1 MNPVERGIRKIDDF
15 QQRRPPLA
23 FIFAVVKKFGDD
35 EAGSL
40 AALIAYYGFL
50 ALFPML
56 LVLITVLGL
65 VFANDPGFQQRVV
78 NSTLSQFP
86 IVGTQLTG
94 PNGVHSLRAG
104 SVAGL
109 TIGLIVLVWGSLG
122 VTRAAQTA
130 MAEVWNVPAV
140 DRPGFVPRLIR
151 SLGFV
156 GVLGLD
162 AVVITV
168 VAGFASFGGHSV
180 GLRVAAALVAVTA
193 DIGLYI
199 VAFRILTP
207 PAIPRRCLIPGAV
220 IAGVA
225 WAILQYVGGYLV
237 GHQLR
242 HSGQVYGYFASIL
255 GLIGFLYLACQITLY
270 AAELNVVRA
279 RRLYPRSIVQPPLT
293 PADERVLSDIAKE
306 GERRP
311 EQRVAVEF
319 DRSPAGGAGATS
331 DSGAASSPSTGVRP
345 SGGDQ

>member
-1 MNPVERGIRKIDDF
+1 MNPVERGIRKVDDF
-15 QQRRPPLA
+15 QQRRPRLA
-23 FIFAVVKKFGDD
+23 FLFAVVKKFGDD
-35 EAGSL
+35 SAGSL

-65 VFANDPGFQQRVV
+65 VFANDPGFQHRVV
-78 NSTLSQFP
+78 SSTLSQFP
-86 IVGTQLTG
+86 IVGPQLAG
-94 PNGVHSLRAG
+94 PHGVHSLRAG
-104 SVAGL
+104 SVVGL
-109 TIGLIVLVWGSLG
+109 IIGLIVLVWGSLG

-140 DRPGFVPRLIR
+140 DRPGFVARLVR

-180 GLRVAAALVAVTA
+180 GLRVAAAVVAVTA
-193 DIGLYI
+193 DVGLYI

-207 PAIPRRCLIPGAV
+207 PAVLRRFLVPGAV

-225 WAILQYVGGYLV
+225 WAVLQYVGAYLV

-279 RRLYPRSIVQPPLT
+279 QRLYPRSIVPPPLT
-293 PADERVLSDIAKE
+293 PADERVLGDIARAA
-306 GERRP
+306 ERRP

-319 DRSPAGGAGATS
+319 DRRPNCGS
-331 DSGAASSPSTGVRP
+331 DPSRDPGASSRSSTPVRP
-345 SGGDQ
+345 SGDGQ

>member
-1 MNPVERGIRKIDDF
+1 MNPVERGIRKVDDF

-23 FIFAVVKKFGDD
+23 FLFAVVKKFGDD
-35 EAGSL
+35 SAGSL

-65 VFANDPGFQQRVV
+65 VFANDPGFQHRVV
-78 NSTLSQFP
+78 SSTVSQFP

-94 PNGVHSLRAG
+94 PHGVHSLRAG

-109 TIGLIVLVWGSLG
+109 IIGLIVLVWGSLG
-122 VTRAAQTA
+122 VTRAAQDA
-130 MAEVWNVPAV
+130 MAEVWNVPPV
-140 DRPGFVPRLIR
+140 DRPGFVHRLVR
-151 SLGFV
+151 SLEFV

-168 VAGFASFGGHSV
+168 VAGFASFGGHST
-180 GLRVAAALVAVTA
+180 GLRLAAALVAVIA

-207 PAIPRRCLIPGAV
+207 PAIDRRSLVPGAM
-220 IAGVA
+220 IAGAA

-279 RRLYPRSIVQPPLT
+279 RRLYPRSIVPPPLT
-293 PADERVLSDIAKE
+293 PADEQVLADIAMV
-306 GERRP
+306 GSRRP

-319 DRSPAGGAGATS
+319 ARSPDDEANVTSASGAT
-331 DSGAASSPSTGVRP
+331 PKLSTRVRP
-345 SGGDQ
+345 NKGHR

>member
-1 MNPVERGIRKIDDF
+1 
-15 QQRRPPLA
+15 
-23 FIFAVVKKFGDD
+23 VVG
-35 EAGSL
+35 
-40 AALIAYYGFL
+40 LI
-50 ALFPML
+50 
-56 LVLITVLGL
+56 
-65 VFANDPGFQQRVV
+65 
-78 NSTLSQFP
+78 
-86 IVGTQLTG
+86 
-94 PNGVHSLRAG
+94 
-104 SVAGL
+104 
-109 TIGLIVLVWGSLG
+109 IGLIVLVWGSLG

-140 DRPGFVPRLIR
+140 DRPGFVARLVR

-180 GLRVAAALVAVTA
+180 GLRVAAAVVAVTA
-193 DIGLYI
+193 DVGLYI

-207 PAIPRRCLIPGAV
+207 PAVLRRFLVPGAV

-225 WAILQYVGGYLV
+225 WAILQYVGAYLV

-279 RRLYPRSIVQPPLT
+279 QRLYPRSIVPPPLT
-293 PADERVLSDIAKE
+293 PADERVLGDIARAA
-306 GERRP
+306 ERRP

-319 DRSPAGGAGATS
+319 DRGPDYRS
-331 DSGAASSPSTGVRP
+331 DASRGPGASSRSSTPVRP
-345 SGGDQ
+345 SGDGQ

>member
-1 MNPVERGIRKIDDF
+1 
-15 QQRRPPLA
+15 
-23 FIFAVVKKFGDD
+23 
-35 EAGSL
+35 
-40 AALIAYYGFL
+40 
-50 ALFPML
+50 
-56 LVLITVLGL
+56 
-65 VFANDPGFQQRVV
+65 
-78 NSTLSQFP
+78 
-86 IVGTQLTG
+86 
-94 PNGVHSLRAG
+94 
-104 SVAGL
+104 VAGL
-109 TIGLIVLVWGSLG
+109 IIGLIVLVWGSLG

-140 DRPGFVPRLIR
+140 DRPGFVARLVR

-180 GLRVAAALVAVTA
+180 GLRVAAAVVAVTA
-193 DIGLYI
+193 DVGLYI

-207 PAIPRRCLIPGAV
+207 PAVLRRFLVPGAV

-225 WAILQYVGGYLV
+225 WAVLQYVGAYLV

-279 RRLYPRSIVQPPLT
+279 QRLYPRSIVPPPLT
-293 PADERVLSDIAKE
+293 PADERVLGDIARAA
-306 GERRP
+306 ERRP

-319 DRSPAGGAGATS
+319 VRGPDYGS
-331 DSGAASSPSTGVRP
+331 DASRAPDASSRSSTPVRP
-345 SGGDQ
+345 SGDGQ

>member
-1 MNPVERGIRKIDDF
+1 
-15 QQRRPPLA
+15 
-23 FIFAVVKKFGDD
+23 
-35 EAGSL
+35 
-40 AALIAYYGFL
+40 
-50 ALFPML
+50 
-56 LVLITVLGL
+56 
-65 VFANDPGFQQRVV
+65 
-78 NSTLSQFP
+78 
-86 IVGTQLTG
+86 VGNQLTG
-94 PNGVHSLRAG
+94 PQGVRSLRAG
-104 SVAGL
+104 SVVGL
-109 TIGLIVLVWGSLG
+109 IIGLLVLIWGSLG

-130 MAEVWNVPAV
+130 MAEVWNVPPV
-140 DRPGFVPRLIR
+140 NRPGFVPRLIR
-151 SLGFV
+151 SIGFV

-180 GLRVAAALVAVTA
+180 GVRVAAAIVAATA
-193 DIGLYI
+193 DVGLYI

-207 PAIPRRCLIPGAV
+207 PAIPRRSLIPGAV

-279 RRLYPRSIVQPPLT
+279 RRLYPRSILQPPLT
-293 PADERVLSDIAKE
+293 PADQRVLSDIAKV
-306 GERRP
+306 GARRP

-319 DRSPAGGAGATS
+319 DDEHSGDNERTGDTGGPRGPDTAPGVVDAG
-331 DSGAASSPSTGVRP
+331 PSERR
-345 SGGDQ
+345 

>member
-1 MNPVERGIRKIDDF
+1 MNPIERGIRKVDDF

-23 FIFAVVKKFGDD
+23 FLFAVIKKFGDD
-35 EAGSL
+35 SAGSL

-78 NSTLSQFP
+78 GSTLSQFP
-86 IVGTQLTG
+86 IVGPQLAG
-94 PNGVHSLRAG
+94 PHGVHSLRAG

-109 TIGLIVLVWGSLG
+109 IIGLIVLVWGSLG

-130 MAEVWNVPAV
+130 MAQVWNVPAV
-140 DRPGFVPRLIR
+140 DRPGFGPRLVR

-193 DIGLYI
+193 DVALYI

-207 PAIPRRCLIPGAV
+207 PAIPRRSLIPGAV

-255 GLIGFLYLACQITLY
+255 GLIGFLYLACQVTLY
-270 AAELNVVRA
+270 AAELNVVRT
-279 RRLYPRSIVQPPLT
+279 RHLYPRSIVPPPLT
-293 PADERVLSDIAKE
+293 PADERVLVDIARE
-306 GERRP
+306 AERRP

-319 DRSPAGGAGATS
+319 DRGPDRAEGATPEP
-331 DSGAASSPSTGVRP
+331 GESSRSSTPVRP
-345 SGGDQ
+345 SGGDP